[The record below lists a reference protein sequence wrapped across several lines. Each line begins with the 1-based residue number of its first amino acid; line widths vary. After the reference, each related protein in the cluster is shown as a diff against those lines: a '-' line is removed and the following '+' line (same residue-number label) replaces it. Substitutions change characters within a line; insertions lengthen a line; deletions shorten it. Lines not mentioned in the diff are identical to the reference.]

1 MRGGAGRM
9 ELHKAPVL
17 HPSVSPCWAQ
27 GREAAGDGTKWLQA
41 SQLQLPSWH
50 GEPETGTG
58 EKGASQGQA
67 SPVLS

>member
-9 ELHKAPVL
+9 ELHKEPVL

-27 GREAAGDGTKWLQA
+27 GREAAGDGTKQLQT

-50 GEPETGTG
+50 GEPERPG
-58 EKGASQGQA
+58 QGRREHLQ
-67 SPVLS
+67 SKHLLS